1 MSFHE
6 HHPFRISTRAAV
18 AGVALVAAAGALAA
32 SSRDATISVD
42 HMVATVKYLASDELE
57 GRGPGSRGEQKAV
70 AYISDQLKKMGC
82 APGNPDGSYTQKV
95 PMYGFEVTNAPALVV
110 RAADGQNQ
118 KRFEPG
124 TQFVGWTLRQVAE
137 TSVEDA
143 EMVFVG
149 YGVDAPE
156 YKWNDFKTDVRG
168 KVIVML
174 VNDPPVA
181 DVTLF
186 GGKAMTYYGRWTYKF
201 EQAALMGAAGA
212 ILVHNTNDAGY
223 PWAVVENSW
232 SGEQF
237 DVVRTDQGSSRCAFE
252 SWITEDAA
260 RDLFAAAGRSFD
272 DDKKA
277 ACSRDFQPVALGLK
291 ASVDVKARSRTIE
304 SYNVVAKVAGSGQLA
319 DDWIVYTAHWD
330 HLGIG
335 KPADG
340 DSIYNGALDNASG
353 VAGVM
358 EIARAFATHQRPIN
372 RSILFVFTTG
382 EESGLLGATYYT
394 EHPLY
399 PLPKTIAEMN
409 VDGLNIWGRTEDMVV
424 VGYGQSDLEETLAE
438 VIAPANRRIAPDS
451 EPEKGYY
458 YRSDHFPFAKKG
470 VPALYADSG
479 VEYRDRPAGW
489 GLERRKEYVAE
500 RYHKPQDQY
509 DASWDLSGAAEDMDA
524 LFRVGLT
531 LSNSERTPQWSET
544 SEFRRAREAMM
555 KGSK

>member
-1 MSFHE
+1 
-6 HHPFRISTRAAV
+6 V
-18 AGVALVAAAGALAA
+18 LVCGALSALCVWVA
-32 SSRDATISVD
+32 FARDATISAERMLD
-42 HMVATVKYLASDELE
+42 HVKYLASDELE
-57 GRGPGSRGEQKAV
+57 GRGPGSRGEELTVKYLV
-70 AYISDQLKKMGC
+70 DQLKKSGC

-110 RAADGQNQ
+110 RKTADKSEKRYAGGQ
-118 KRFEPG
+118 
-124 TQFVGWTLRQVAE
+124 QFVAWTLRQVPDA
-137 TSVEDA
+137 SVRDA
-143 EMVFVG
+143 ELVFVG

-156 YKWNDFKTDVRG
+156 YQWNDFKTDVRG

-181 DVTLF
+181 DAAMF

-201 EQAALMGAAGA
+201 EQAAALGAAGA
-212 ILVHNTNDAGY
+212 ILVHNTSDAGY

-237 DVVRTDQGSSRCAFE
+237 DVVRSDKGASRCAFE
-252 SWITEDAA
+252 SWLTEDAA
-260 RDLFAAAGRSFD
+260 RDLFRAVGRSFD

-277 ACSRDFQPVALGLK
+277 ACSRDFQPVALGLTT
-291 ASVDVKARSRTIE
+291 SMEIRVQSRTIE
-304 SYNVVAKVAGSGQLA
+304 SNNVVAKVTGSGAHA
-319 DDWIVYTAHWD
+319 DEWIIYTAHWD
-330 HLGIG
+330 HLGVG
-335 KPADG
+335 KPADN

-358 EIARAFATHQRPIN
+358 EVARAMAAHERPLM
-372 RSILFVFTTG
+372 RSVLFIFTTG
-382 EESGLLGATYYT
+382 EESGLLGATHYT
-394 EHPLY
+394 NHPLY
-399 PLPKTIAEMN
+399 PLEKTIAEIN
-409 VDGLNIWGRTEDMVV
+409 VDGLNIWGRTEDVVV
-424 VGYGQSDLEETLAE
+424 VGYGQSDLEETLSV
-438 VIAPANRRIAPDS
+438 VIAPMNRRIAPDS

-509 DASWDLSGAAEDMDA
+509 DNLWDLSGAAEDMDA

-531 LSNSERTPQWSET
+531 LANSERTPQWSEK

-555 KGSK
+555 RGSK

>member
-1 MSFHE
+1 MSFRV
-6 HHPFRISTRAAV
+6 RISYRVVFACA
-18 AGVALVAAAGALAA
+18 ALVVVIAPPSAA
-32 SSRDATISVD
+32 RDAVSAD
-42 HMVATVKYLASDELE
+42 KMLAHVKYLASDKLE
-57 GRGPGSRGEQKAV
+57 GRGPGSPGEQMAV
-70 AYISDQLKKMGC
+70 DYLTDQLKQMKC

-95 PMYGFEVTNAPALVV
+95 PMYGFEVMNSPELVV
-110 RAADGQNQ
+110 RADGNSE
-118 KRFEPG
+118 KRFETG
-124 TQFVGWTLRQVAE
+124 TQFVGWTLRQ
-137 TSVEDA
+137 TSEA
-143 EMVFVG
+143 SIRNTEMVFVG

-156 YKWNDFKTDVRG
+156 FQWNDYKTDVRG

-174 VNDPPVA
+174 VNDPPLTDA
-181 DVTLF
+181 SRF

-201 EQAALMGAAGA
+201 EQAAAVGAAGA

-237 DVVRTDQGSSRCAFE
+237 DVVRSDRGTGRCAFE

-260 RDLFAAAGRSFD
+260 RELFAAAGRKFD
-272 DDKKA
+272 DDKTA
-277 ACSRDFQPVALGLK
+277 AASDDFQPVPLALT
-291 ASVDVKARSRTIE
+291 ASVDIKTRSRTIE
-304 SYNVVAKVAGSGQLA
+304 SNNVVARVSGTGDLA
-319 DDWIVYTAHWD
+319 DQWIVYTAHWD
-330 HLGIG
+330 HLGVG
-335 KPADG
+335 KPADN

-353 VAGVM
+353 VAGVL
-358 EIARAFATHQRPIN
+358 EVARAFAAYERPLR
-372 RSILFVFTTG
+372 RSVLFVFTTG
-382 EESGLLGATYYT
+382 EESGLLGATHYT
-394 EHPLY
+394 NHPLY
-399 PLPKTIAEMN
+399 PLEKTIAEIN

-438 VIAPANRRIAPDS
+438 AIAPMNRRIAPDS

-500 RYHKPQDQY
+500 RYHKPQDEY
-509 DASWDLSGAAEDMDA
+509 YPTWDLSGAAEDMEA

-531 LSNSERTPQWSET
+531 LANSDQTPQWSEK
-544 SEFRRAREAMM
+544 SEFRRARDAMM
-555 KGSK
+555 RGSK

>member
-1 MSFHE
+1 MS
-6 HHPFRISTRAAV
+6 IRATKSFGASKPATLV
-18 AGVALVAAAGALAA
+18 GLALVAAAGAIAA
-32 SSRDATISVD
+32 SSRDATISPER
-42 HMVATVKYLASDELE
+42 MVATVQYLASDDLQ
-57 GRGPGSRGEQKAV
+57 GRGPGTPGEKKAV
-70 AYISDQLKKMGC
+70 AYIADQLKQMGC
-82 APGNPDGSYTQKV
+82 APGNPDGTYTQKV
-95 PMYGFEVTNAPALVV
+95 PMYGFEVTNAPSLAV
-110 RAADGQNQ
+110 RGKDGAMKQYAAG
-118 KRFEPG
+118 E
-124 TQFVGWTLRQVAE
+124 QFVGWTLRQVAE
-137 TSVEDA
+137 TSVQDGDL
-143 EMVFVG
+143 VFVG
-149 YGVDAPE
+149 YGIDAPE
-156 YKWNDFKTDVRG
+156 YQWNDFKTDVRG

-174 VNDPPVA
+174 VNDPPLA
-181 DVTLF
+181 DAALF

-201 EQAALMGAAGA
+201 EQAAAVGAAGA

-237 DVVRTDQGSSRCAFE
+237 DVVRADKGASRCAFE

-277 ACSRDFQPVALGLK
+277 ACAREFQPVSLGMT
-291 ASVDVKARSRTIE
+291 ASVAVKARSRTIE
-304 SYNVVAKVAGSGQLA
+304 SANVVAKVAGTGKLA
-319 DDWIVYTAHWD
+319 DEWIIYTAHWD

-358 EIARAFATHQRPIN
+358 EIARAFAGHQRPIQ
-372 RSILFVFTTG
+372 RSVLFVFTTG
-382 EESGLLGATYYT
+382 EESGLLGATHYA

-399 PLPKTIAEMN
+399 PLAKTIAEIN
-409 VDGLNIWGRTEDMVV
+409 VDGLNIWGRTEDIVV

-500 RYHKPQDQY
+500 RYHKPQDEY
-509 DASWDLSGAAEDMDA
+509 STTWDLSGAAEDMDA
-524 LFRVGLT
+524 LFKVGLT
-531 LSNSERTPQWSET
+531 VANSERAPQWSEK